1 MLGES
6 NNNQCLL
13 IILLGVALFL
23 LMRKPHS
30 HRGGRGKMMK
40 RDARYEGMEVGD
52 EGGATASTDATAPT
66 DTPVTT
72 VPMTDNGAMVVPVQV
87 PERMPINEQS
97 VGSCSYK
104 SIVEP
109 VPSKT
114 CGTSLVES
122 PTNWPYVNARSDT
135 MIDGTGVDGTGS
147 PYNEVLGSNIP
158 ANYYF
163 LDDGANGE
171 MSTTNNMVSS
181 SCCGVQWPTP
191 FKQAKDPYLCGN
203 KDDFVSSRS
212 FGNTIYSDSGCLC
225 QTKKQAQFLA
235 NRGANGGS
243 WN

>member
-23 LMRKPHS
+23 LMRNPHS
-30 HRGGRGKMMK
+30 HRRGRGKMMK
-40 RDARYEGMEVGD
+40 RDARYEGMDGD
-52 EGGATASTDATAPT
+52 
-66 DTPVTT
+66 VTT
-72 VPMTDNGAMVVPVQV
+72 SASEPEGSEPTPDAAPMTDNGAMVVPVKV

-97 VGSCSYK
+97 LGSCSYK

-171 MSTTNNMVSS
+171 MSTTNNMVSG

-191 FKQAKDPYLCGN
+191 FKQSADPYVCGN

-212 FGNTIYSDSGCLC
+212 FGNTSYSDSGCVC
-225 QTKKQAQFLA
+225 TTKKQNQFLQ
-235 NRGANGGS
+235 NRGGNGN
-243 WN
+243 WF